1 MPFKSIKKLS
11 TVALLGAML
20 GACGGGGG
28 NATSSV
34 ERLSAVEG
42 VAVDLS
48 DESKASK
55 VAANTVDT
63 TNTSIGLGQTG
74 SSFSGIVGIQ
84 NGSGTGPVRKSWSEI
99 GTRLVTI
106 AIEQAALQGQA
117 ISAATRSENCSN
129 GGTLSVNYTQQNSN
143 WLNTGDR
150 FSLSAQNCSLTVDG
164 ETVFMNGVMNL
175 SVLSGSNVSPSN
187 LTGVTLGFEMLP
199 LALEFSDSS
208 GSLQGTVDGGFKIR
222 FVSSSAYQLTL
233 MNGYKSLTQA
243 YTVNGT
249 SIRETLSDFD
259 FTVTDANATTSYLSG
274 KATLDTTRINAL
286 GATRY
291 SWATADNTPLAYNSW
306 TDSITGGVVLLASQ
320 ANSSRVRLSFGQSCE
335 STSQSTNTYTCV
347 LMEKDSGTGT
357 FVTVNTYTWSQFSNL
372 Q

>member
-1 MPFKSIKKLS
+1 M
-11 TVALLGAML
+11 
-20 GACGGGGG
+20 
-28 NATSSV
+28 
-34 ERLSAVEG
+34 
-42 VAVDLS
+42 DLS

-63 TNTSIGLGQTG
+63 TNSSIGLGQTG

-84 NGSGTGPVRKSWSEI
+84 NGSGTGPVRKNWSEI